1 MGVRLGEAR
10 PQLCWARPAPGIFT
24 SSPGSVTYLLFYP
37 GGLREGK
44 KTGQESAFRPC
55 ESCLGVMIEPAL
67 EGAGQ
72 PARRRG
78 MASER
83 RVAATGPTS
92 GCVWGK
98 PLPGEA
104 MGAT

>member
-1 MGVRLGEAR
+1 MPNIV
-10 PQLCWARPAPGIFT
+10 T
-24 SSPGSVTYLLFYP
+24 SSPASVTYLLSYP

-44 KTGQESAFRPC
+44 RPGQKSSLWPC
-55 ESCLGVMIEPAL
+55 TSCLSVMIEPAA

-72 PARRRG
+72 PARHGG
-78 MASER
+78 MASKR
-83 RVAATGPTS
+83 RVAATGPAS
-92 GCVWGK
+92 GGVWGE

>member
-1 MGVRLGEAR
+1 MRSPLGGC
-10 PQLCWARPAPGIFT
+10 LPGIFI
-24 SSPGSVTYLLFYP
+24 SISGDATYLLSYP

-44 KTGQESAFRPC
+44 RPGQKSSLWPC
-55 ESCLGVMIEPAL
+55 SCLGVMIESAA

-78 MASER
+78 MASEW
-83 RVAATGPTS
+83 RVAATGPAS
-92 GCVWGK
+92 GGVWGE
-98 PLPGEA
+98 PLLGEA

>member
-1 MGVRLGEAR
+1 M
-10 PQLCWARPAPGIFT
+10 
-24 SSPGSVTYLLFYP
+24 TYLLSYP

-44 KTGQESAFRPC
+44 KPGQESSFWPC
-55 ESCLGVMIEPAL
+55 TLCLGVMIEPAL

-83 RVAATGPTS
+83 RVAATGPAS
-92 GCVWGK
+92 GGVWGE
-98 PLPGEA
+98 PLPGGA
-104 MGAT
+104 MGAM

>member
-1 MGVRLGEAR
+1 M
-10 PQLCWARPAPGIFT
+10 
-24 SSPGSVTYLLFYP
+24 TYLLPYP
-37 GGLREGK
+37 GGLRGGK
-44 KTGQESAFRPC
+44 RSGQESSFRPC
-55 ESCLGVMIEPAL
+55 VSRLGVMIEAVV

-83 RVAATGPTS
+83 RVAATGPAS
-92 GCVWGK
+92 GGVWGEL
-98 PLPGEA
+98 LPGEA

>member
-1 MGVRLGEAR
+1 M
-10 PQLCWARPAPGIFT
+10 
-24 SSPGSVTYLLFYP
+24 
-37 GGLREGK
+37 
-44 KTGQESAFRPC
+44 
-55 ESCLGVMIEPAL
+55 GVMIEPAL

-83 RVAATGPTS
+83 RVAATGPAS
-92 GCVWGK
+92 GGVWVE
-98 PLPGEA
+98 PLPGGA